1 MVSKNVKRSYVFRK
15 TKKFKCKYIYRYID
29 ILKILLIFIIK
40 YNINKI
46 YVNYI
51 EYYFKIIYIYIFL
64 I

>member
-1 MVSKNVKRSYVFRK
+1 MVSKNVKRSYVVRK
-15 TKKFKCKYIYRYID
+15 TKKSKCKYIYRYID